1 MSKTIVC
8 ALTAGVFLAGAA
20 SGVFL
25 SPHVLAAAAALPGEP
40 PTKTL
45 IDNDKIQVN
54 LVSFPKGFRR
64 EGGAPRPYDQLI
76 VYLDP
81 GDFKVIPRPGAAP
94 PTNPAAAGLRTPESP
109 IGLDGEVSKN
119 PHQLGTSTWHP
130 KGSMTP
136 TLVTNAAYRALYIE
150 IKK

>member
-1 MSKTIVC
+1 MRKLM
-8 ALTAGVFLAGAA
+8 ALGGAALFAAGLGAGLAFSPHTLAAGAA
-20 SGVFL
+20 
-25 SPHVLAAAAALPGEP
+25 AAGP

-45 IDNDKIQVN
+45 IDNERLRVDLI
-54 LVSFPKGFRR
+54 SFPKGFRR
-64 EGGAPRPYDQLI
+64 EGGDKRPYDQLI

-81 GDFKVIPRPGAAP
+81 GDFTVIPKPGAAP
-94 PTNPAAAGLRTPESP
+94 NPNRAQRTPESP

-119 PHQLGTSTWHP
+119 PHQLGTVTWHP
-130 KGSMTP
+130 KGSETP